1 MTTAAA
7 PAARS
12 AAAVAGAW
20 APFRNRVFLVIW
32 TAVLVSN
39 IGTWIRDVASGWL
52 MTELSPSPLLVS
64 LVQAGTTLPIFLL
77 SLPAGALADIVDR
90 RKLLIG
96 VQVLLLALGITLA
109 VVSHVGA
116 MTPALLLGLILIG
129 GVGTA
134 LAGPAFQSIVPEL
147 VGKAELRPAVA
158 LNSLGINVARA
169 IGPALGGLIIA
180 TAGVATAYLVDA
192 ASYLLVIAAFL
203 WWRPTLAPADLPP
216 EAFGAAMRTGLRYTM
231 GSPELKRVLLRAGAF
246 FLFGSAY
253 WALLPLIAR
262 DLLKADATFYGVLLA
277 SIGAGAVSGALL
289 LPRLKLPGGT
299 LVLAGTLLTAT
310 VIAALALI
318 EVRWAA
324 PILLFVA
331 GAAWIAVLTN
341 LNVAAQAVLPNWV
354 RARGLAVYLMVFFGA
369 MTAGSA
375 LWGTV
380 AQATSIQTALLA
392 AAGGGLLAGL
402 LAARLVPLP
411 AGEADLTPSMHW
423 PEPASSGPIPG
434 ERGPVMIAVEYR
446 IEPSDRRAFLEALAH
461 LAKARR
467 RDGAFGW
474 RVMEDAEDPH
484 RFEEVFYAASWL
496 DHLRQHR
503 RVTRTDAELQLAVQ
517 AFHRGD
523 GPPRARHLLA
533 ARSTDEGHPALLNDH
548 RH

>member
-1 MTTAAA
+1 
-7 PAARS
+7 
-12 AAAVAGAW
+12 
-20 APFRNRVFLVIW
+20 
-32 TAVLVSN
+32 
-39 IGTWIRDVASGWL
+39 
-52 MTELSPSPLLVS
+52 
-64 LVQAGTTLPIFLL
+64 
-77 SLPAGALADIVDR
+77 
-90 RKLLIG
+90 
-96 VQVLLLALGITLA
+96 
-109 VVSHVGA
+109 
-116 MTPALLLGLILIG
+116 
-129 GVGTA
+129 
-134 LAGPAFQSIVPEL
+134 
-147 VGKAELRPAVA
+147 
-158 LNSLGINVARA
+158 
-169 IGPALGGLIIA
+169 
-180 TAGVATAYLVDA
+180 
-192 ASYLLVIAAFL
+192 
-203 WWRPTLAPADLPP
+203 
-216 EAFGAAMRTGLRYTM
+216 
-231 GSPELKRVLLRAGAF
+231 
-246 FLFGSAY
+246 
-253 WALLPLIAR
+253 
-262 DLLKADATFYGVLLA
+262 
-277 SIGAGAVSGALL
+277 
-289 LPRLKLPGGT
+289 
-299 LVLAGTLLTAT
+299 
-310 VIAALALI
+310 
-318 EVRWAA
+318 
-324 PILLFVA
+324 
-331 GAAWIAVLTN
+331 
-341 LNVAAQAVLPNWV
+341 
-354 RARGLAVYLMVFFGA
+354 

-446 IEPSDRRAFLEALAH
+446 IEPSDRRAFLKALAH